1 MKISYYHFFK
11 NEMLQKEKER
21 YSKEKAAEYF
31 LENKGAIKEK
41 SKNGYKNLSKEKKNK
56 IKEYQKKGCQQLIQ
70 YKK

>member
-21 YSKEKAAEYF
+21 NSKEKAAEYF

-41 SKNGYKNLSKEKKNK
+41 SKNGYKNLSKKKKNK

>member
-21 YSKEKAAEYF
+21 NSKEKAAEYF

-41 SKNGYKNLSKEKKNK
+41 SKKGYKNL
-56 IKEYQKKGCQQLIQ
+56 
-70 YKK
+70 